1 MSLSD
6 LVLSIA
12 DNKQMLGLRYAE
24 WATRAPSLEADI
36 AAAAMGLDDLG
47 HSRVLYGCLEPLGS
61 DPRGPDRESDPGSLR
76 SLPYFDEPWTEWA
89 QFVAANAILDTAFT
103 VMIEAGVNGSVEVL
117 QHRLRKMLMEER
129 YHFLHGRSWLKSRRR
144 HAAEPRVAG
153 SDEWFGPADG
163 ESPSTKRFGWSI
175 SPLSSNA
182 AGRRSRRAPAVD
194 RLKVGTRRRRSHP
207 AIDEGP
213 FAFRAGWRRRV
224 PLGPRKKA
232 EPPAGARSS
241 RALPAPSERD
251 GLVISLFGTQAMTP
265 STVAAAA
272 HPLQLQAH
280 E

>member
-61 DPRGPDRESDPGSLR
+61 DPRGPERESDLGSLR
-76 SLPYFDEPWTEWA
+76 ALPYFDEPWTEWA

-103 VMIEAGVNGSVEVL
+103 VMIEACVNGSVEVL

-129 YHFLHGRSWLKSRRR
+129 YHFLHGRSWLKSGVDQAPLDRAWRE
-144 HAAEPRVAG
+144 AI
-153 SDEWFGPADG
+153 EWFGPPDG
-163 ESPSTKRFGWSI
+163 ETAALHRDGRLSMGPTELRRHLEDQLDTAVPKIRIDWEKWDPVRMRGRPGAIDQRTFGMLRGLEEKRF
-175 SPLSSNA
+175 
-182 AGRRSRRAPAVD
+182 APA
-194 RLKVGTRRRRSHP
+194 S
-207 AIDEGP
+207 
-213 FAFRAGWRRRV
+213 
-224 PLGPRKKA
+224 
-232 EPPAGARSS
+232 
-241 RALPAPSERD
+241 
-251 GLVISLFGTQAMTP
+251 
-265 STVAAAA
+265 AAK
-272 HPLQLQAH
+272 